1 MIQFRV
7 NIIDYKGDTCER
19 DEDSMRQKAE
29 NIREELKNGYNIDP
43 FVNYSNG
50 CYGPLV
56 NIEFASLDKDIKRV
70 FKLMRKNKVY
80 SIRTEWR
87 EDF

>member
-1 MIQFRV
+1 MIRFRV
-7 NIIDYKGDTCER
+7 MIIDYKEDSFER

-29 NIREELKNGYNIDP
+29 NIREELKKGYSIDP

-50 CYGPLV
+50 CNGPIV
-56 NIEFASLDKDIKRV
+56 DIEFESLDKDIKRI
-70 FKLMRKNKVY
+70 FKMIKNNKPC

-87 EDF
+87 ED